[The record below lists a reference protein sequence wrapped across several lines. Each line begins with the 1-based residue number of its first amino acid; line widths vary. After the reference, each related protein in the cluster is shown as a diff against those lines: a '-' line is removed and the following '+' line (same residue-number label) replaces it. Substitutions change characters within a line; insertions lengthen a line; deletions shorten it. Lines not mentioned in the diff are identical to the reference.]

1 MCVPAKVCQWAD
13 RLSKSIS
20 MVQKKWAYFI
30 STLIFKFILEKLS
43 L

>member
-1 MCVPAKVCQWAD
+1 MCSSKGLPMAD